1 MPNAIEIATMRNAP
15 MSLGV
20 LRQIISAVPLFG
32 AFDMRTTP
40 RTRFKSLV
48 IDGLPDVDPFVNLGD
63 GFKSGK
69 ATMSLRE
76 FGCSYLG
83 GLVQVQR
90 DVAREWQ
97 AENQDLDFDY
107 FTLQASTRIESD
119 LMKIEKQILYGTGSG
134 STKGF
139 PGLKQMTPGTLA
151 ANVMAMTDTPDD
163 ADFTKSVI
171 NAGGSTSNTASSA
184 YSIRFGPLDCQLV
197 MGGTS
202 GNEELFQFGE
212 RRIQMIAPDAE
223 KPTELAEH
231 EVGQYS
237 GHIGLSVAG
246 FSETETAR
254 VLSQYCLR
262 RLMNLTAQTDK
273 GMDDYKL
280 EKLVLS
286 HPDNKLPSVIVM
298 SHRSGDQWAN
308 SRKSTG
314 GTVFIGGMG
323 GGRDGTVNRQP
334 LRPTQYDGIPV
345 IYSRAVKNNDAIET
359 PA

>member
-20 LRQIISAVPLFG
+20 LRQIISAVPLFA

-40 RTRFKSLV
+40 RTRFKTLV

-83 GLVQVQR
+83 GSLKVQC

-107 FTLQASTRIESD
+107 FTLHASTRIEAD
-119 LMKIEKQILYGTGSG
+119 LLKIEKQIIYGTGAG
-134 STKGF
+134 SAKGF
-139 PGLKQMTPGTLA
+139 PGLKQMTPGSLTT
-151 ANVMAMTDTPDD
+151 NVMAMTDTPDD
-163 ADFTKSVI
+163 NDFTKTVI
-171 NAGGSTSNTASSA
+171 DAGGSTANTASSA

-197 MGGTS
+197 MGGTT
-202 GNEELFQFGE
+202 GNGELFQFGE
-212 RRIQMIAPDAE
+212 RRIQSMAPDAD

-231 EVGQYS
+231 EVAQYS
-237 GHIGLSVAG
+237 GHIGLSLAG
-246 FSETETAR
+246 FSETESAR
-254 VLSQYCLR
+254 VLSQYSVR

-273 GMDDYKL
+273 GMDDYKV
-280 EKLVLS
+280 EKLILS
-286 HPDNKLPSVIVM
+286 HPDNKAPSVIVM

-314 GTVFIGGMG
+314 GTVFVGGAS
-323 GGRDGTVNRQP
+323 GRDGTMIRQP
-334 LRPTQYDGIPV
+334 KRPTDYEGVPV
-345 IYSRAVKNNDAIET
+345 IYSRAIKNTDAIEV